1 MQLSYINH
9 LNIVPTPAI
18 DCRGNWIPLNVI
30 LFDIKIW
37 YNGQPGWIKIQ
48 DPGFTSTGLLMKSF
62 RGSFRADNA
71 HGAATRRSMWT
82 MLSWRFTRSGSLV
95 PGVGWR
101 MIRFH
106 SEFSRCFAMF
116 PTSKWPESV
125 DNTSSSLAISN
136 IHQLWPHIG
145 IIWWWTLHFYTQ

>member
-1 MQLSYINH
+1 MVQWSTRVN
-9 LNIVPTPAI
+9 
-18 DCRGNWIPLNVI
+18 
-30 LFDIKIW
+30 K
-37 YNGQPGWIKIQ
+37 

-125 DNTSSSLAISN
+125 GNTSSSLVISKSPPIMAPYWHN
-136 IHQLWPHIG
+136 MMMDPTFL
-145 IIWWWTLHFYTQ
+145 YTIETYYSGQILRMLGDWEILESRRSESGGAMKTWGL